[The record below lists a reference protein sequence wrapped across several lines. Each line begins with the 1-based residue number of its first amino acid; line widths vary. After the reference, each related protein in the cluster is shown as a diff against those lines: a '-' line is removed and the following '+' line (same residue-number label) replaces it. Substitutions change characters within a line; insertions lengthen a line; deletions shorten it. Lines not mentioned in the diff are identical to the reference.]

1 MKEMARGINELGKGY
16 VRRVGK
22 AEYLEKKGEASGQ
35 RRLDQVP
42 AFLTGELLIVINFI
56 AV

>member
-16 VRRVGK
+16 DRRVGK

-35 RRLDQVP
+35 RRLPRLGSSV
-42 AFLTGELLIVINFI
+42 FNRGIINSN
-56 AV
+56 

>member
-16 VRRVGK
+16 VRRVRK

-35 RRLDQVP
+35 RRLPRFGSSV
-42 AFLTGELLIVINFI
+42 FNRGIINSN
-56 AV
+56 